1 MIKSRNTPTVKSAIN
16 NDEMS
21 LLLSEFMDK
30 CDSIER
36 KLDLLIDRQEA
47 KLCQCDD
54 EKEIPYLKRKEHF
67 DSLP

>member
-1 MIKSRNTPTVKSAIN
+1 MIKSRNTPTVKSAVN

-47 KLCQCDD
+47 KLCQCD
-54 EKEIPYLKRKEHF
+54 EEGVTNELK
-67 DSLP
+67 LPL

>member
-1 MIKSRNTPTVKSAIN
+1 MIKSRTTPTTKSAIN

-30 CDSIER
+30 CDSIEQ
-36 KLDLLIDRQEA
+36 KLDLLIERQEA

-54 EKEIPYLKRKEHF
+54 EEGATNELK
-67 DSLP
+67 LP

>member
-1 MIKSRNTPTVKSAIN
+1 MIKSRTTPTSKSAIN

-30 CDSIER
+30 CDSIEQ
-36 KLDLLIDRQEA
+36 KLDLLIERQEA

-54 EKEIPYLKRKEHF
+54 EGKTNELK
-67 DSLP
+67 LP

>member
-30 CDSIER
+30 CDSIEQ
-36 KLDLLIDRQEA
+36 KLDLLIERQEA

-54 EKEIPYLKRKEHF
+54 EGATNELK
-67 DSLP
+67 LP

>member
-1 MIKSRNTPTVKSAIN
+1 MIKSRTTPTTKSAIN

-30 CDSIER
+30 CDIIEQ
-36 KLDLLIDRQEA
+36 KLDLLSERQEA

-54 EKEIPYLKRKEHF
+54 EEGATNELK
-67 DSLP
+67 LP

>member
-47 KLCQCDD
+47 KLCQCD
-54 EKEIPYLKRKEHF
+54 EEGATNELK
-67 DSLP
+67 LP

>member
-1 MIKSRNTPTVKSAIN
+1 MIKSRTTPTSKSAIN

-30 CDSIER
+30 CDSIEQ
-36 KLDLLIDRQEA
+36 KLDLLIERQEA

-54 EKEIPYLKRKEHF
+54 EGETNELK
-67 DSLP
+67 LP

>member
-1 MIKSRNTPTVKSAIN
+1 MIKSRNTPTTKSAIN

-30 CDSIER
+30 CDSIEQ
-36 KLDLLIDRQEA
+36 KLDLLIERQEA

-54 EKEIPYLKRKEHF
+54 EEGATNELK
-67 DSLP
+67 LP

>member
-1 MIKSRNTPTVKSAIN
+1 MIKSRTKPASKSAIN

-30 CDSIER
+30 CDIIEQ
-36 KLDLLIDRQEA
+36 KLDLLIERQEA

-54 EKEIPYLKRKEHF
+54 EEGATNELK
-67 DSLP
+67 LP

>member
-1 MIKSRNTPTVKSAIN
+1 MIKSRTTPTTKSAIN

-30 CDSIER
+30 CDIIEQ
-36 KLDLLIDRQEA
+36 KLDLLIERQEA

-54 EKEIPYLKRKEHF
+54 EEGATNELK
-67 DSLP
+67 LPL

>member
-1 MIKSRNTPTVKSAIN
+1 MIKSRNTPTVKSAVN

-30 CDSIER
+30 CDDLER

-54 EKEIPYLKRKEHF
+54 VAKL
-67 DSLP
+67 

>member
-1 MIKSRNTPTVKSAIN
+1 MIKSRNTPTTKSAIN

-30 CDSIER
+30 CDSIEQ
-36 KLDLLIDRQEA
+36 KLDLLIERQEA

-54 EKEIPYLKRKEHF
+54 EGATNELK
-67 DSLP
+67 LPL

>member
-47 KLCQCDD
+47 KLCQCDEED
-54 EKEIPYLKRKEHF
+54 VTNELK
-67 DSLP
+67 LPL

>member
-1 MIKSRNTPTVKSAIN
+1 MIKSRNTPTTKSAIN

-30 CDSIER
+30 CDSIEQ
-36 KLDLLIDRQEA
+36 KLDMLIERQEA

-54 EKEIPYLKRKEHF
+54 EEGATNELK
-67 DSLP
+67 LP

>member
-1 MIKSRNTPTVKSAIN
+1 MIKSRNTPTVKSAVN

-30 CDSIER
+30 CDDLER

-54 EKEIPYLKRKEHF
+54 VPKL
-67 DSLP
+67 

>member
-30 CDSIER
+30 CDSIEQ
-36 KLDLLIDRQEA
+36 KLDLLIERQEA

-54 EKEIPYLKRKEHF
+54 EEGATNELK
-67 DSLP
+67 LP

>member
-1 MIKSRNTPTVKSAIN
+1 MIKSRNTPTTKSAIN

-30 CDSIER
+30 CDSIEQ
-36 KLDLLIDRQEA
+36 KLDLLIERQEA

-54 EKEIPYLKRKEHF
+54 EGKTNELK
-67 DSLP
+67 LP

>member
-1 MIKSRNTPTVKSAIN
+1 MIKSRTTPTTKSAIN

-30 CDSIER
+30 CDIIEQ
-36 KLDLLIDRQEA
+36 KLDLLIERQEA

-54 EKEIPYLKRKEHF
+54 KEGATNELK
-67 DSLP
+67 LP

>member
-47 KLCQCDD
+47 KLCQCD
-54 EKEIPYLKRKEHF
+54 KEDVTNELK
-67 DSLP
+67 LPL

>member
-1 MIKSRNTPTVKSAIN
+1 MIKSRTTPTSKSAIN

-30 CDSIER
+30 CDSIEQ
-36 KLDLLIDRQEA
+36 KLDLLIERQEA

-54 EKEIPYLKRKEHF
+54 EEGATNELK
-67 DSLP
+67 LP

>member
-1 MIKSRNTPTVKSAIN
+1 MIKSRNTPTTKSAIN

-30 CDSIER
+30 CDSIEQ
-36 KLDLLIDRQEA
+36 KLDLLIEWQEA

-54 EKEIPYLKRKEHF
+54 EEGATNELK
-67 DSLP
+67 LP

>member
-1 MIKSRNTPTVKSAIN
+1 MIKSRNTPTTKSAIN

-30 CDSIER
+30 CDSIEQ
-36 KLDLLIDRQEA
+36 KLDLLIERQEA

-54 EKEIPYLKRKEHF
+54 EGATNELK
-67 DSLP
+67 LP

>member
-1 MIKSRNTPTVKSAIN
+1 MIKSRNTPTTKSAIN

-30 CDSIER
+30 CDSIEQ
-36 KLDLLIDRQEA
+36 KLDLLIERQEA

-54 EKEIPYLKRKEHF
+54 EEGATICYL
-67 DSLP
+67 